1 MLIVI
6 FFYESSENRG
16 IPFRDVW
23 SEISG
28 EFSKLENFRR
38 LRFEEV
44 DVFLPFFFF
53 LFQITHERRIMPKI
67 LISRCSIFH
76 HRYTDITDRES
87 RSLLSSP
94 PSSNTRHLILVPF
107 VQSIRERYTLGYAA
121 MIRVISLEERSHS
134 NTSLPY
140 WSSRNS
146 GYRRDAA

>member
-23 SEISG
+23 SEISD

-53 LFQITHERRIMPKI
+53 SFPDNARAQNNA
-67 LISRCSIFH
+67 
-76 HRYTDITDRES
+76 Y
-87 RSLLSSP
+87 
-94 PSSNTRHLILVPF
+94 
-107 VQSIRERYTLGYAA
+107 
-121 MIRVISLEERSHS
+121 
-134 NTSLPY
+134 
-140 WSSRNS
+140 
-146 GYRRDAA
+146 